1 MTYSKVLDLRSAL
14 VLHQQGQLPQAELA
28 YRAVLQQDPKEA
40 DAWHLLGVLR
50 QQLGYSDE
58 AQTMMERAIALRGDV
73 AAYHCNLGALLSKN
87 GNPAQAIVALQRALT
102 LSPDDAD
109 SHYNLG
115 VAANKAGEPALAHS
129 ALTRAAALRPKHAA
143 TWLTLGH
150 VLRERDDI
158 SAAQDA
164 YQRALALDAKQSR
177 AWFGL
182 ALCADASGEPA
193 AAEQAYLQAL
203 AISPDFAKPHHNLGN
218 YYLRLRDIDRAMA
231 HYQQALRLQ
240 PDYAEAHYHL
250 AHALFI
256 QGEVALAWDEYAWR
270 LKMSRFAAL
279 GGIRAYKKPL
289 WQGEA
294 LNGQRLHIYREQGVG
309 DEVMFAQCLRDVQ
322 AAGIHAS
329 VECEPRL
336 KPLLARSFAG
346 LQIVGSDEV
355 APDDESG
362 FDVQCPMGSL
372 PGFFR
377 RSLASLQQ
385 CPPYLQADPKAI
397 AHWRECFAELPHAMT
412 VGIAWRGGGD
422 ADQKMLRSISLDAW
436 QSLFELPVNFVSLQY
451 GDHQQEIDA
460 FNSVTTQVLH
470 QFPEVDPLRD
480 LEGQAAQ
487 LVALDLVISI
497 DNATVH
503 LAGALGTP
511 VWVLLPQAA
520 EWRWGD
526 ASQALWYSGIE
537 MFQQP
542 EAGDWGT
549 PMTAVHAR
557 LSQVVRQAL
566 N

>member
-1 MTYSKVLDLRSAL
+1 LN
-14 VLHQQGQLPQAELA
+14 
-28 YRAVLQQDPKEA
+28 
-40 DAWHLLGVLR
+40 LLGVLQ
-50 QQLGYSDE
+50 QQLGHIDE
-58 AQTMMERAIALRGDV
+58 AQTLLEQAIALRGDV
-73 AAYHCNLGALLSKN
+73 AAYHGNLGALLSKS

-102 LSPDDAD
+102 LSPEDAD

-115 VAANKAGEPALAHS
+115 VAANKAGESALAQS
-129 ALTRAAALRPKHAA
+129 ALTRAAALRPKHAP

-164 YQRALALDAKQSR
+164 YQRALALDAQQSR

-182 ALCADASGEPA
+182 ALCADASGKPED
-193 AAEQAYLQAL
+193 AEQAYLQAL
-203 AISPDFAKPHHNLGN
+203 AISPDFEKPHHNLGN
-218 YYLRLRDIDRAMA
+218 YYLRLRQIDRAIE
-231 HYQQALRLQ
+231 HYRQALRLQ

-250 AHALFI
+250 AHALFM

-270 LKMSRFAAL
+270 LKMPRFAAS
-279 GGIRAYKKPL
+279 GGIRAYQKPL
-289 WQGEA
+289 WQGEP
-294 LNGQRLHIYREQGVG
+294 LNGRRLHIYREQGVG

-336 KPLLARSFAG
+336 KPLLTRSFAG
-346 LQIVGSDEV
+346 LKIVGSDEV

-372 PGFFR
+372 PGLFR

-385 CPPYLQADPKAI
+385 CAPYLQADPKAI
-397 AHWRECFAELPHAMT
+397 AYWRERFASLPQAMT

-422 ADQKMLRSISLDAW
+422 TAQKALRSIALPAW

-480 LEGQAAQ
+480 LDGQAAQ
-487 LVALDLVISI
+487 LAALDLLISI

-511 VWVLLPQAA
+511 VWALLPHAA

-526 ASQALWYSGIE
+526 ASQALWYSRLTL
-537 MFQQP
+537 FQQT

-549 PMTAVHAR
+549 PMTAVHAGLFKR
-557 LSQVVRQAL
+557 CGKR
-566 N
+566 